1 MAWLLDTNI
10 LSELRKP
17 KAEQKV
23 LDFIVANPLPHLYV
37 SMVSLAEIRYGIE
50 LSVDAQK
57 RSALQDWLTFK
68 VRPMFDAERTLP
80 VTEDIMLR
88 WRVMLE
94 DGRKTGHTFS
104 QPDLIIAAT
113 AAHHG
118 LTVVTRDR
126 FHFQRAQ
133 VPVLNPWTDN

>member
-1 MAWLLDTNI
+1 LKWLLDTNI

-17 KAEQKV
+17 KAEQRV
-23 LDFIVANPLPHLYV
+23 LDFISANPLPHLYI
-37 SMVSLAEIRYGIE
+37 SIVSLAEIRFGID
-50 LSVDAQK
+50 LSSDPQK
-57 RSALQDWLTFK
+57 RSALQDSLTFK
-68 VRPMFDAERTLP
+68 VRPMFDSQRTLP
-80 VTEDIMLR
+80 VTEDIMLK

-94 DGRKTGHTFS
+94 DGRRSNHTFS

-113 AAHHG
+113 AAHRG

-126 FHFQRAQ
+126 IHYERAN

>member
-17 KAEQKV
+17 RPEQKV
-23 LDFIVANPLPHLYV
+23 VDFIAASPLPQLYI

-50 LSVDAQK
+50 LNADAQK
-57 RSALQDWLTFK
+57 RSAPQDWLTFK
-68 VRPMFDAERTLP
+68 VRPMFSAERTLP
-80 VTEDIMLR
+80 VTEDIMLK

-94 DGRKTGHTFS
+94 DGRKVGHTFS

-118 LTVVTRDR
+118 LTVVTRDQS
-126 FHFQRAQ
+126 HYERAR
-133 VPVLNPWTDN
+133 VSVLNPWA